1 MLTRTSKA
9 SLNNKN
15 NGYKTYLG
23 SEFDG
28 TASSILIKHD
38 DSIFVALVVKLDMF
52 FLILKKLTA
61 IILL

>member
-1 MLTRTSKA
+1 M
-9 SLNNKN
+9 NNKN

-23 SEFDG
+23 SEFNG

-38 DSIFVALVVKLDMF
+38 DSIFVAVVVKLDMF
-52 FLILKKLTA
+52 FLILKKFTA